1 MAVPSLSEA
10 QGILG
15 TSFNIRV
22 VGENLAI
29 EPKLVRGQTDEQRAE
44 AVELAKAKF
53 ETAEGVR
60 LNVTSKTIHTLW
72 VNEANSTGVA
82 QQLRDE
88 NEALKAR
95 LDRME
100 AFMASQSTTQLDEA
114 VEASEAAPF

>member
-29 EPKLVRGQTDEQRAE
+29 EPKLTRGQTDAQRME
-44 AVELAKAKF
+44 AVEQAKAKF

-88 NEALKAR
+88 NAELKAR

-100 AFMASQSTTQLDEA
+100 AFMASQNTTQLDEA

>member
-10 QGILG
+10 QSILG

-29 EPKLVRGQTDEQRAE
+29 EPKLTRGQTDAQREE
-44 AVELAKAKF
+44 AVEAAKAKF
-53 ETAEGVR
+53 ENTEGVR

-72 VNEANSTGVA
+72 VNEANSTGAA

-88 NEALKAR
+88 NADLRAR

-100 AFMASQSTTQLDEA
+100 AFMASKVTTDLGEA

>member
-29 EPKLVRGQTDEQRAE
+29 EPKLTRGQTDAQRME
-44 AVELAKAKF
+44 AVEQAKAKF

-88 NEALKAR
+88 NAELKAR

>member
-10 QGILG
+10 QEILG
-15 TSFNIRV
+15 NSFNVRV

-29 EPKLVRGQTDEQRAE
+29 EPKLTRGQTDAQRME
-44 AVELAKAKF
+44 AVEQAKAKF

-60 LNVTSKTIHTLW
+60 LNVTTKTIHTLW
-72 VNEANSTGVA
+72 VNEASSTGVA

-88 NEALKAR
+88 NAELKAR

-100 AFMASQSTTQLDEA
+100 AFMASQNTTSLNEA

>member
-10 QGILG
+10 QEILG
-15 TSFNIRV
+15 NSFNVRV

-29 EPKLVRGQTDEQRAE
+29 EPKLTRGQTDAQRME
-44 AVELAKAKF
+44 AVEQAKAKF

-60 LNVTSKTIHTLW
+60 LNVTTKTIHTLW
-72 VNEANSTGVA
+72 VNEASSTGVA

-88 NEALKAR
+88 NAELKAR

-100 AFMASQSTTQLDEA
+100 AFMASKMTTDLGEA